1 MKKKVCCN
9 KYGQKKKFVGGIDEK
24 YVDQNKPANFN
35 MYTKQGRHPI

>member
-1 MKKKVCCN
+1 MDR
-9 KYGQKKKFVGGIDEK
+9 KKKFVGGIEEK